1 MSKAVVPGISE
12 NGVFNPAIIAFCC
25 NWCSYAG
32 ADLAGSMRLKYAANI
47 RTIRVMCSGRISP
60 HFIIKAFQDGAD
72 GVLVTGCHIGDCH
85 YMKGNYLTAKRIA
98 VLQEL
103 MNFIGISPER
113 LRLEWIAASEGGRFA
128 MIADEFT
135 ETIRALGP
143 SPIPTISF
151 NLENHGRAEKQG

>member
-1 MSKAVVPGISE
+1 MSKAVVPAISE
-12 NGVFNPAIIAFCC
+12 KGVFNPQIIAFCC

-32 ADLAGSMRLKYAANI
+32 ADLAGSLRLKYAATI
-47 RTIRVMCSGRISP
+47 RPIRVMCSGRISP

-98 VLQEL
+98 VLKEL
-103 MNFIGISPER
+103 LDFIGISQER

-128 MIADEFT
+128 QVADEFT
-135 ETIRALGP
+135 GTIRKLGP
-143 SPIPTISF
+143 SPIPLISF
-151 NLENHGRAEKQG
+151 NLEHNGRSDKQG

>member
-1 MSKAVVPGISE
+1 MSTAAVQVMTE
-12 NGVFNPAIIAFCC
+12 KGVFYPRIIAFCC

-32 ADLAGSMRLKYAANI
+32 ADLAGSMRLKYSANI

-98 VLQEL
+98 ILKEL
-103 MNFIGISPER
+103 ISFIGIAPER

-128 MIADEFT
+128 QVADEFT
-135 ETIRALGP
+135 ATIMKLGP
-143 SPIPTISF
+143 SPIPAISF
-151 NLENHGRAEKQG
+151 NREKHGHAESKS